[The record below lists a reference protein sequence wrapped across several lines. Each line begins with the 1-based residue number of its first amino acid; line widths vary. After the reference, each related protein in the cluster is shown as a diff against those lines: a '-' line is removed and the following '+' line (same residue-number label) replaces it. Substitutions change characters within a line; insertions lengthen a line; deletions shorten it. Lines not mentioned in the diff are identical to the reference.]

1 MEFRCNEPRA
11 LHDAAL
17 LPLHHEVTA
26 AAAEPEASFSSIKK
40 KKFCL
45 LTFSAGSS
53 SCVLFS
59 AVSRREIRDAGMTL
73 IFDAKRTN
81 PPPQLYKAMMEFQV
95 SGAQR

>member
-17 LPLHHEVTA
+17 LPLHHEVIA

-40 KKFCL
+40 KKKI
-45 LTFSAGSS
+45 SAGSS